1 MTGRP
6 RPNLRNL
13 PKPFPNFP
21 TPFFKKDIYEAALF
35 DKPNI
40 NATGSSYDEVIR
52 KVYEKTLEYFDFL
65 SDQGLDI
72 PEPTE
77 INSVTFKKRDKDVFF
92 HVITIDTSIYAEK
105 TE

>member
-1 MTGRP
+1 MKNYTVAV
-6 RPNLRNL
+6 
-13 PKPFPNFP
+13 KI
-21 TPFFKKDIYEAALF
+21 TESKSFFKKDIYEAALF

-77 INSVTFKKRDKDVFF
+77 INSITFKKRDKDVFF

-105 TE
+105 TEKINVTI